1 MKSLGNFLSYSL
13 FALTCVQPVLA
24 NSGHSGMVSDGLING
39 LPVIDLDVKPD
50 KCPPCFNCM
59 LPAFSCK
66 QFAKC
71 NEFTGRCD
79 CPPGF
84 GGDDCASPVCGGLNE
99 GLNRPVRNG
108 TEECACEDGW
118 DGINCNICT
127 EDSSCDAFMPEGLK
141 GTCYRGGILVEKNY
155 QMCKVTNRKIL
166 DILNG
171 KIPQVTFSCNA
182 TSADCNFQFWID
194 QSESFYCG
202 LDTCQFETEFKG
214 DTNITR
220 YSCENAYC
228 KCIPGRMLCGEAGS
242 IDISDFLTETIR
254 GPGDFQCDSKKGG
267 CSFSEPSMN
276 DLIKSVF
283 GDPSIT
289 LACRSSECLHY
300 TQLPGYVPPS
310 QSLNKRL
317 VIASLVG
324 ALLIIAGGIAAY
336 RLLIQITQEKSGF
349 IALPTEDDSSKLM
362 AGHLPATLQ
371 FSDVSYNDNE
381 KTIISGVMG
390 TVSPGEIMAI
400 MGGSGAGKTT
410 LLDILAAKTKRG
422 VVSGRITVNGHEVP
436 KKDYKR
442 VIGFVDQDDYLMP
455 TLTVYETIVTSAL
468 LRLPKS
474 MSTDAKKLRAIET
487 MSELGI
493 LGIKDQLIGNEENRG
508 ISGGEKR
515 RVAIACELVTS
526 PSILFL
532 DEPTSG
538 LDAYNAF
545 NVVESLI
552 KLARNYNRTVVF
564 TIHQPRSNIVSLFD
578 KLVLLA
584 KGRLV
589 YSGKQSEAAQFFSEL
604 GYDCPPGFNVAD
616 FLIDLTMLAT
626 GSVPLDDNDDENV
639 EDRFDGW
646 LGTRSARN
654 SVSTE
659 PVPSAANPPDE
670 NLHSPIPRTDSLGI
684 DSTSEWRHY
693 ASHRDEIIAP
703 TPATQLSKPSIPSG
717 FATATSNRPITLESL
732 VESYESSALAGSLR
746 NEIESSRSSEEE
758 SVDGNGSNHS
768 SISLKGH
775 SRIGFVGQFKI
786 LSVRTFKNLYRDPM
800 LLLTH
805 YIIATMLAMFCGFL
819 YYNVANDISGFQNRL
834 GLFFFLLALFGFST
848 LTTLNLFADERIIF
862 LRERSNDYYRPI
874 SYYVAKVM
882 FDIVPLRVFPP
893 IILGLILYPL
903 VGLTFDDG
911 AFWKFLVILTL
922 FNLTAAAICLLI
934 GILIK
939 NSGVAN
945 LVGSLFMLFSLL
957 FAGLFLNHDSMP
969 AGTVYLQ
976 YLSIF
981 HYAYEA
987 LAVNEVRYLTLTERK
1002 FGLSIEVPGA
1012 TILSTFGFDSGAVL
1026 FDIMGLFGFFITFLV
1041 AGYVAMHFILVE
1053 KR

>member
-1 MKSLGNFLSYSL
+1 M
-13 FALTCVQPVLA
+13 
-24 NSGHSGMVSDGLING
+24 
-39 LPVIDLDVKPD
+39 
-50 KCPPCFNCM
+50 
-59 LPAFSCK
+59 
-66 QFAKC
+66 
-71 NEFTGRCD
+71 
-79 CPPGF
+79 
-84 GGDDCASPVCGGLNE
+84 SPVCGGLSD
-99 GLNRPVRNG
+99 GLNRPIRNE
-108 TEECACEDGW
+108 TDTCECKDGW
-118 DGINCNICT
+118 DGINCNMCT
-127 EDSSCDAFMPEGLK
+127 QDSSCDAFMPEGLK
-141 GTCYRGGILVEKNY
+141 GTCYKGGILVEKNY

-171 KIPQVTFSCNA
+171 KIPQVTFGCNA
-182 TSADCNFQFWID
+182 TSAECNFQFWID
-194 QSESFYCG
+194 QKESFFCG
-202 LDTCQFETEFKG
+202 LDSCSFQTVFKG
-214 DTNITR
+214 DTNITK
-220 YSCENAYC
+220 YTCENAYC
-228 KCIPGRMLCGEAGS
+228 KCIPDRMLCGEAGS
-242 IDISDFLTETIR
+242 IDISDFLTETIK
-254 GPGDFQCDSKKGG
+254 GPGDFLCNSKKGG
-267 CSFSEPSMN
+267 CTFSEPSM
-276 DLIKSVF
+276 DGLIKSVF

-289 LACRSSECLHY
+289 LQCESSECLHY
-300 TQLPGYVPPS
+300 TQLPGYIPPS

-317 VIASLVG
+317 VFASIIG
-324 ALLIIAGGIAAY
+324 ALLIIAGGFAAY
-336 RLLIQITQEKSGF
+336 RLLIQISSQDKPAFLS
-349 IALPTEDDSSKLM
+349 LPSEDDSNKLM
-362 AGHLPATLQ
+362 VGHLPATLQ
-371 FSDVSYNDNE
+371 FSDVSYRDNG
-381 KTIISGVMG
+381 KTILNGILGSVN
-390 TVSPGEIMAI
+390 PGEIMAI

-410 LLDILAAKTKRG
+410 LLDILARKTKRG
-422 VVSGRITVNGHEVP
+422 VIGGNITVNGREVS
-436 KKDYKR
+436 KKEYRR

-474 MSTDAKKLRAIET
+474 MSDDAKKLRAIET

-538 LDAYNAF
+538 LDAYNAY
-545 NVVESLI
+545 NVVESLV
-552 KLARNYNRTVVF
+552 KLARNYNRTVIF
-564 TIHQPRSNIVSLFD
+564 TIHQPRSNIVALFD

-589 YSGKQSEAAQFFSEL
+589 YTGKQAEAAQFFSEL
-604 GYDCPPGFNVAD
+604 GYNCPKGFNVAD

-626 GSVPLDDNDDENV
+626 GSVPVDDDEDALV
-639 EDRFDGW
+639 EDRFENW
-646 LGTRSARN
+646 LGNSNRN
-654 SVSTE
+654 SVAIEPPVAPTTRSSTE
-659 PVPSAANPPDE
+659 D
-670 NLHSPIPRTDSLGI
+670 LHSPIPRTDTLGI

-693 ASHRDEIIAP
+693 ASHRDEITSPPAP
-703 TPATQLSKPSIPSG
+703 VSRPAQDI
-717 FATATSNRPITLESL
+717 TSTYVNQSSRAAAPVSLESL
-732 VESYESSALAGSLR
+732 VESFETSALAGMIR
-746 NEIESSRSSEEE
+746 NEIESVRV
-758 SVDGNGSNHS
+758 VDGDTVNDDGSDN

-775 SRIGFVGQFKI
+775 SRIGFIGQFKI
-786 LSVRTFKNLYRDPM
+786 LSIRTFKNLYRDPM

-805 YIIATMLAMFCGFL
+805 YIISTMLAIFCGFL

-848 LTTLNLFADERIIF
+848 LTTLSLFADERIIF

-874 SYYVAKVM
+874 AYYTAKVL

-922 FNLTAAAICLLI
+922 FNLTSAAICLLI

-945 LVGSLFMLFSLL
+945 LIGSLFMLFSLL

-969 AGTVYLQ
+969 PGAVYLQ

-987 LAVNEVRYLTLTERK
+987 LAVNEVRYLTLTEKK

-1012 TILSTFGFDSGAVL
+1012 TILSTFGFDSGAV
-1026 FDIMGLFGFFITFLV
+1026 FSDMMGLFAFFITFLV
-1041 AGYVAMHFILVE
+1041 AGYIAMHFILVE
-1053 KR
+1053 RR